1 MPNQSQPLRNSPMDG
16 MEWRSERLGRAIPAI
31 ATFHPAY
38 LLRQPIAKREAWRDL
53 VALKVKL
60 IEFGAASATG

>member
-1 MPNQSQPLRNSPMDG
+1 MDSFTRLRGRWMEWQSQ
-16 MEWRSERLGRAIPAI
+16 RLGRAIPAI

-60 IEFGAASATG
+60 IELGAAPVTG